1 MSFGMSSLIQ
11 LTDASAS
18 RHVHTKVP
26 PDYRRLLA
34 KSNMDW
40 RPVLAQTK
48 KHLAKDEAERLLSEI
63 AIVSPQWRD
72 IALLSLHTGMRAGEI
87 FALRWEHLD
96 IDNGVIQITDPKGGP
111 AQTAHMTETIKE
123 LLRHSSLAMTE
134 RYGHLIPDHKRQA
147 INVIEAKMNRPSEP
161 GRETPV

>member
-1 MSFGMSSLIQ
+1 MAPGVS
-11 LTDASAS
+11 T
-18 RHVHTKVP
+18 
-26 PDYRRLLA
+26 
-34 KSNMDW
+34 N
-40 RPVLAQTK
+40 K
-48 KHLAKDEAERLLSEI
+48 KHLAKDEAERLLSEL

-72 IALLSLHTGMRAGEI
+72 IALLNLHTGMRGPVKS
-87 FALRWEHLD
+87 FAMRWEHLD

-161 GRETPV
+161 GRETLV